1 MNKVMLIG
9 RLTRDPDIKATTTG
23 MTVASFSLAV
33 NRRKKDEADFINC
46 KAFDKTADVVSKY
59 CAKGKQVCV
68 LGRIQ
73 TGSYTAKDGHKVYT
87 TDVMVDELEL
97 LGSRED
103 APKPEPKPA
112 PKQSGF
118 FDVPHPDPV
127 EDNPFLSAQM
137 ELDSLD
143 AELPFI

>member
-9 RLTRDPDIKATTTG
+9 RLTRDPEIKATTTG

-59 CAKGKQVCV
+59 CQKGKQVCV

-73 TGSYTAKDGHKVYT
+73 TGSYENREGRKVYT

-97 LGSRED
+97 LGAKDE
-103 APKPEPKPA
+103 AKPTPKPEPKPDDD
-112 PKQSGF
+112 Q
-118 FDVPHPDPV
+118 
-127 EDNPFLSAQM
+127 L
-137 ELDSLD
+137 LDIDKLEGLFP
-143 AELPFI
+143 ELPFV

>member
-97 LGSRED
+97 LGSKDE
-103 APKPEPKPA
+103 APKPEPKPE
-112 PKQSGF
+112 PKQEPKQEDEF
-118 FDVPHPDPV
+118 LDVDKLEGLFPD
-127 EDNPFLSAQM
+127 
-137 ELDSLD
+137 
-143 AELPFI
+143 LPFV

>member
-59 CAKGKQVCV
+59 CQKGKQVCV

-73 TGSYTAKDGHKVYT
+73 TGSYENREGRKVYT

-97 LGSRED
+97 LGAKDEAKP
-103 APKPEPKPA
+103 APKPEPKQE
-112 PKQSGF
+112 PKQ
-118 FDVPHPDPV
+118 
-127 EDNPFLSAQM
+127 EDNPYVDEMPEFKQLDL
-137 ELDSLD
+137 EGLDS
-143 AELPFI
+143 ELPFI